1 MGACAAAVLLLTAV
15 LAPSHG
21 ARLQNLLVG
30 LYNPTSASYRHFLAQ
45 HDELHARPQ
54 GTPCREVP
62 DRREDDA
69 RGHGHSRA
77 HALCA
82 KRT

>member
-1 MGACAAAVLLLTAV
+1 MRKGSVGAAGARMGACAAAVLLLTAV

-45 HDELHARPQ
+45 HDETARSPAGHA
-54 GTPCREVP
+54 VP
-62 DRREDDA
+62 
-69 RGHGHSRA
+69 RGP
-77 HALCA
+77 
-82 KRT
+82 